1 MDVALASERA
11 PSCCVVEHTAAV
23 EDYLKTI
30 FGLSEQGQP
39 ASTST
44 LAERLGVAAPSV
56 SAMLKR
62 LEGGDLVAHTKRG
75 QVMLTQHGRGHALR
89 IVRRHRLLETF
100 LARFLAVPWDEVHA
114 EAEVLEHALSE
125 RLEERIDAALEHPA
139 RDPHGDPIPPR
150 DGPHRE
156 NSDTPLAAATDGDEF
171 LVARVSDRDSAAL
184 RYLAELGIRPGVRLV
199 VGELAP
205 FGGPLWVRLGARSH
219 ALGAPLVRLIHGHV
233 STPESKSPRR

>member
-1 MDVALASERA
+1 MDSVLTSERA
-11 PSCCVVEHTAAV
+11 PQCCVVEHTTTV

-30 FGLSEQGQP
+30 FRLSTHGES

-62 LEGGDLVAHTKRG
+62 LEGGDLVAHTGRG
-75 QVMLTQHGRGHALR
+75 QVVLTEHGRGHAQR

-125 RLEERIDAALEHPA
+125 RLEERIDAALGHPD
-139 RDPHGDPIPPR
+139 RDPHGDPIPPH
-150 DGPHRE
+150 DGPHQEDR
-156 NSDTPLAAATDGDEF
+156 DTPLAGAREGDEF
-171 LVARVSDRDSAAL
+171 AVERVSDRDSSAL

-205 FGGPLWVRLGARSH
+205 FGGPMWVRLGEQSH

-233 STPESKSPRR
+233 TAARRQR